1 MYFASRAKARD
12 VVSSP
17 LLLEVYTVRIFKTS
31 DFRIGMR
38 KLKSILAICIGFVIW
53 QIIRIPFPDL
63 EVHPIF
69 VYIYGMLEI
78 RETSEKTKTMGILR
92 LKATAVGLL
101 VGLPLL
107 AVFAYFEGSMQPE
120 WLEIGFHL
128 LLILVGT
135 LITLTLGKIVGC
147 GALTGV
153 AAMVFII
160 MMVSH
165 ADNEW
170 YFYAVLRALQTI
182 IGIAVAW
189 LLNVKLFPYTSD
201 QQ

>member
-1 MYFASRAKARD
+1 M
-12 VVSSP
+12 
-17 LLLEVYTVRIFKTS
+17 RIFKES

-38 KLKSILAICIGFVIW
+38 KIKSILAICIGFAIW

-69 VYIYGMLEI
+69 VYLYGMLEI
-78 RETSEKTKTMGILR
+78 RETSEKTKMMGIRR

-101 VGLPLL
+101 VGLPVL
-107 AVFAYFEGSMQPE
+107 AIFIYLREFIKPE
-120 WLEIGFHL
+120 WLQIGFQL

-135 LITLTLGKIVGC
+135 LLTLTLGKIVGC
-147 GALTGV
+147 DTLTGI

-165 ADNEW
+165 VNHER
-170 YFYAVLRALQTI
+170 YFHAVLRASQTI
-182 IGIAVAW
+182 IGISVAW
-189 LLNVKLFPYTSD
+189 LLNVKLFPYSGEN
-201 QQ
+201 Q